1 MPLDSGTLTAWR
13 GANTAEAGK
22 MPALK
27 YTQIWGSYYEDR
39 TVGIQRY
46 YTAMQHD
53 SRVDAMVRVQRTYEL
68 QPASDRIVLSPYS
81 HEDGSAYRIIQ
92 LQQVLDDDGLPV
104 TDLTLERDD
113 GIDAGQLQTGA
124 GGAY

>member
-1 MPLDSGTLTAWR
+1 MPV
-13 GANTAEAGK
+13 
-22 MPALK
+22 LK

-53 SRVDAMVRVQRTYEL
+53 SRVDAMVRVNRTYEV
-68 QPASDRIVLSPYS
+68 QPAGDRVVLSPFS

-92 LQQVLDDDGLPV
+92 IQQVLDDDGLPA

-113 GIDAGQLQTGA
+113 RIDARSLEAGA
-124 GGAY
+124 LSAD

>member
-1 MPLDSGTLTAWR
+1 MLDSGTLTVWR
-13 GANTAEAGK
+13 GTNTSPAGS
-22 MPALK
+22 MPVLK
-27 YTQIWGSYYEDR
+27 YAQIWGSYYADR
-39 TVGIQRY
+39 TIGIQRY

-68 QPASDRIVLSPYS
+68 WPASDRIVLSPFS
-81 HEDGSAYRIIQ
+81 HEDGSVYRIIQ
-92 LQQVLDDDGLPV
+92 LQQVLDVDGLPV

-113 GIDAGQLQTGA
+113 AIDAGQLQTGA

>member
-13 GANTAEAGK
+13 GTNMAEAGG
-22 MPALK
+22 MPALR

-68 QPASDRIVLSPYS
+68 RPASDRIVLSPYS

-92 LQQVLDDDGLPV
+92 LQQVLDVDGLPV

>member
-22 MPALK
+22 MPVLSYA
-27 YTQIWGSYYEDR
+27 QFWGSYYEDR

-113 GIDAGQLQTGA
+113 GIDAGQLETGA
-124 GGAY
+124 GGSD

>member
-13 GANTAEAGK
+13 GSNTAPAGS
-22 MPALK
+22 MPNIT
-27 YTQIWGSYYEDR
+27 YQQIWVSYYEDR

-46 YTAMQHD
+46 FTAMQHD

-68 QPASDRIVLSPYS
+68 QAAGDRVVLSPYS
-81 HEDGSAYRIIQ
+81 HEDGNAYRIIQ

-113 GIDAGQLQTGA
+113 GIDAGQLETSA
-124 GGAY
+124 GSTD